1 VGLLPQRFHKRSP
14 YIYSDTEIER
24 LIAAAKQ
31 LRSPL
36 KLQGATY
43 FAFFGLLAV
52 TGMRVS
58 EVLGLD
64 REDVDLAQGILIIRQ
79 TKFGKSRLIPL
90 HTSTRD
96 VLGQYAALRNRTFPS
111 LATSAFFV
119 SERGTRLSK
128 STVWRMFVKLTRGIG
143 LRSGTGS
150 GPRIHDMRHRFA
162 IRTLCR
168 LYREGQDVERSL
180 TALATY
186 LGHVNVASTYWYLS
200 AAPELLLL
208 ASKRLDCPVREATP

>member
-1 VGLLPQRFHKRSP
+1 
-14 YIYSDTEIER
+14 
-24 LIAAAKQ
+24 
-31 LRSPL
+31 
-36 KLQGATY
+36 
-43 FAFFGLLAV
+43 
-52 TGMRVS
+52 MRVS

-96 VLGQYAALRNRTFPS
+96 VLGQYAALRNRTLPS

-119 SERGTRLSK
+119 SERGTRFSK

-162 IRTLCR
+162 IRALCR
-168 LYREGQDVERSL
+168 LYREGQDVERGL